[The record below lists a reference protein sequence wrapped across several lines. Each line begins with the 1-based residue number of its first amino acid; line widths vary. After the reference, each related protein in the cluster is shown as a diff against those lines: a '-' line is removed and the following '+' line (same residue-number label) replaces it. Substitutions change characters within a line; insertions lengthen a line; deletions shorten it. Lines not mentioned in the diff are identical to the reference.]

1 MLVARKI
8 RILVSVSDAQ
18 TLEFMQRKS
27 RALYNWWLSKLKSG
41 EKWNFAQAKRTLKAS
56 REHDPELNDVYGM
69 LLAEVYFRLDRAM
82 QAFFRRVRNG
92 EKPGFPRFRPRHKFF
107 SLIYPGRY
115 IKLKGNKVIL
125 PTGGKGKNK
134 KYRCVEAVLA
144 EKPPREYRSVAV
156 SRNSGGKYYCSF
168 VYDKEVLS
176 QSNKGGIV
184 AFDLGIKTLAMGV
197 SDLGRNYEIGGFT
210 GYRWYNKQLDKIRS
224 LRSKCKKGSR
234 RYKFLSKTY
243 HRVSEKR
250 RNKLKD
256 CLHKASS
263 LIAYKLA
270 ESAVVIGDLSQ
281 RDMVSKSDNKKL
293 NRAVYNDWG
302 LYQFVEQLKYKCKLS
317 GKTLY
322 FESEIGTSKTCF
334 CCGNQQEMPLYKR
347 EYFCTV
353 CGIKINRDSNSAR
366 NLLLRYIARQEP
378 EKLLGAYSVLGVKPR
393 NRVFITT

>member
-1 MLVARKI
+1 MLVARRI
-8 RILVSVSDAQ
+8 RILLDEKDAQ

-27 RALYNWWLSKLKSG
+27 RALYNWWLGKLKSG
-41 EKWNFAQAKRTLKAS
+41 EKWNFAQAKRTLKDS

-82 QAFFRRVRNG
+82 QAFFRRVRKG
-92 EKPGFPRFRPRHKFF
+92 EEPGFPRFRPRHKFF

-115 IKLKGNKVIL
+115 IKIKNNQVIL

-134 KYRCVEAVLA
+134 NYHSITATLT
-144 EKPPREYRSVAV
+144 EKPPEEYRSVAV
-156 SRNSGGKYYCSF
+156 SRDASGKYYCSF
-168 VYDKEVLS
+168 VYDKEVLP

-184 AFDLGIKTLAMGV
+184 AFDLGIKSLAMGV
-197 SDLGRNYEIGGFT
+197 SDLGRDYEIGGFA
-210 GYRWYNKQLDKIRS
+210 GYRWFNKQLDKIRS
-224 LRSKCKKGSR
+224 LRTKCKKGSR
-234 RYKFLSKTY
+234 RYKFLSETY
-243 HRVSEKR
+243 QKVSEKR

-281 RDMVSKSDNKKL
+281 KNMVSKSDNKKL

-317 GKTLY
+317 GKDLY
-322 FESEIGTSKTCF
+322 LISEIGTSKTCF

-347 EYFCTV
+347 EYFCLE

-366 NLLLRYIARQEP
+366 NILLRYLARHEP
-378 EKLLGAYSVLGVKPR
+378 EKLSGVYSVLGVRPR
-393 NRVFITT
+393 NQVFFIT

>member
-8 RILVSVSDAQ
+8 RILVSQQDAG
-18 TLEFMQRKS
+18 TLEFMQSKS
-27 RALYNWWLSKLKSG
+27 RGLYNWWLSKLKAG

-134 KYRCVEAVLA
+134 NYPCVEAVLT
-144 EKPPREYRSVAV
+144 EQPPREYRSVAV
-156 SRNSGGKYYCSF
+156 SRDARGNYYCSF
-168 VYDKEVLS
+168 VYDKEVLE
-176 QSNKGGIV
+176 QPHQGGIV

-197 SDLGRNYEIGGFT
+197 SDLGRDYEIGGFT
-210 GYRWYNKQLDKIRS
+210 GYRWFNKQLDKIRS

-234 RYKFLSKTY
+234 RYKFLSETY
-243 HRVSEKR
+243 QKVSQKR

-270 ESAVVIGDLSQ
+270 ASAVVIGDLSQ

-293 NRAVYNDWG
+293 NRVVYNDWG
-302 LYQFVEQLKYKCKLS
+302 LYQFVEQLRYKCKLS

-322 FESEIGTSKTCF
+322 LESEIGTSKTCF

-347 EYFCTV
+347 EYFCLK
-353 CGIKINRDSNSAR
+353 CGIKINRDANSAR
-366 NLLLRYIARQEP
+366 NILLRYVARHEP
-378 EKLLGAYSVLGVKPR
+378 EKLLGAYSVLGVRPR
-393 NRVFITT
+393 NQVFVTT

>member
-8 RILVSVSDAQ
+8 RILVSDRDAK
-18 TLEFMQRKS
+18 TLEFMQSKS
-27 RALYNWWLSKLKSG
+27 RALYNWWLGKLKSG
-41 EKWNFAQAKRTLKAS
+41 EKWNFVEAKRSLKAS

-69 LLAEVYFRLDRAM
+69 VLSEVYFRLDRAM
-82 QAFFRRVRNG
+82 QAFFRRVRRG

-107 SLIYPGRY
+107 SLVYPGRY
-115 IKLKGNKVIL
+115 IKIKNNKVVL

-134 KYRCVEAVLA
+134 KYHSVRGILT

-156 SRNSGGKYYCSF
+156 SREASGKYYCSF

-176 QSNKGGIV
+176 KSNKGGIV

-197 SDLGRNYEIGGFT
+197 TDLGRDYEIGGFT
-210 GYRWYNKQLDKIRS
+210 GYRWFNKQLDKIRS

-234 RYKFLSKTY
+234 QYKFLSETY
-243 HRVSEKR
+243 QKVSHKR

-263 LIAYKLA
+263 LITYKLA

-322 FESEIGTSKTCF
+322 LESESGTSKTCF
-334 CCGNQQEMPLYKR
+334 CCGNQQEMPLYRR
-347 EYFCTV
+347 EYFCLE
-353 CGIKINRDSNSAR
+353 CGIKINRDANSAR
-366 NLLLRYIARQEP
+366 NILLRYIARHEP
-378 EKLLGAYSVLGVKPR
+378 DKLLEAYSVLGVRPR
-393 NRVFITT
+393 NQVFVTT